1 MRMSKRSIVVTGGS
15 SGFGRITALEM
26 ARRGWRV
33 FATVRQ
39 EEHREALLSEAAAS
53 GCKDNLVPLLCD
65 ITHPEQV
72 AVLAQ
77 RVEELLRDN
86 AATQNEAVPRLDAL
100 LNNAGGAYGGPLEL
114 LPIEDLRAQLELNVV
129 AQVSVTQALLPLLK
143 AAKGTIINVS
153 SINGRVAMPIVGA
166 YAASKF
172 ALEAISDALRVE
184 LAPFGVRV
192 VVIEPDS
199 SPTGIWKTSMQRALP
214 RLDAHRSGPYGR
226 LLHVSERMVQ
236 RSSRVGFPA
245 RLFAD
250 TVVKILNSP
259 HPRARYPIPASAA
272 RVILLRRFLPDRLWD
287 TLVRRMLKW

>member
-1 MRMSKRSIVVTGGS
+1 MRMSRKSIVVTGGS
-15 SGFGRITALEM
+15 SGFGRITALEL

-33 FATVRQ
+33 FVTVRQ
-39 EEHREALLSEAAAS
+39 EAHRTELLSEAATS
-53 GCKDNLVPLLCD
+53 GYKDNLVPLLCD

-72 AVLAQ
+72 AELA
-77 RVEELLRDN
+77 RSVEASLRDDP
-86 AATQNEAVPRLDAL
+86 TIRDEDTPGLDAL
-100 LNNAGGAYGGPLEL
+100 LNNAGTAYGGPLEL

-143 AAKGTIINVS
+143 AAGGTIINVS
-153 SINGRVAMPIVGA
+153 SVSGRVATPIVGA

-192 VVIEPDS
+192 VIIEPDS

-214 RLDAHRSGPYGR
+214 WLDAQRSGPYGR
-226 LLHVSERMVQ
+226 LLHVSEKMVL
-236 RSSRVGFPA
+236 RSSNVGFPA
-245 RLFAD
+245 QLFAD
-250 TVVKILNSP
+250 TVVKILSSP

-272 RVILLRRFLPDRLWD
+272 RNILLRHFIPDRLWD
-287 TLVRRMLKW
+287 VLIRRMLRW